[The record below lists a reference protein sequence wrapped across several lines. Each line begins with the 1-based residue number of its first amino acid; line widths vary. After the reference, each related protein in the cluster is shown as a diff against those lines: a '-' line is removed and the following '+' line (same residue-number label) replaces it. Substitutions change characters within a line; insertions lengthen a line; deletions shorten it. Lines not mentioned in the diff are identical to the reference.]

1 MGRLCFSVGGSII
14 NAAGGGGS
22 FSRFE
27 AVDWVRFTRVLER
40 DRLSLELSLVVSGE
54 EGSKGDDITGGR
66 LNS

>member
-14 NAAGGGGS
+14 SAAGGGS